1 MCIICGCGEG
11 NLYIEGDEYN
21 FYFAFRSA
29 LFVSAVRSKMKIIG
43 IKAFEFIFS
52 QIEEGDLYYGYGE
65 AGIYVSGM
73 SQRRMLEVEIDVL
86 DKNNRL
92 VERNRAR
99 FVVRK

>member
-52 QIEEGDLYYGYGE
+52 
-65 AGIYVSGM
+65 
-73 SQRRMLEVEIDVL
+73 
-86 DKNNRL
+86 
-92 VERNRAR
+92 
-99 FVVRK
+99 